1 MAHNLV
7 LHDYFRS
14 SASYRVRIALNLKGL
29 TYERVEVSLLAGDQ
43 RSDAFLDQNA
53 QGFVPMLVADG
64 EPIIQSLAIIDWID
78 RAYPEP
84 RLIPDEAQPRAVAL
98 AQALVVAC
106 DIHPLNNLRILKYL
120 TRDLG
125 LNETVK
131 DRWIARWI
139 TEGFDALEAMAG
151 DGPFLGGNAPG
162 IADVFLV
169 PQMFNAR
176 RFEVDVEPF
185 PRLAEIDANCMALDA
200 FQSAHPDA
208 VKGE

>member
-1 MAHNLV
+1 
-7 LHDYFRS
+7 
-14 SASYRVRIALNLKGL
+14 
-29 TYERVEVSLLAGDQ
+29 
-43 RSDAFLDQNA
+43 
-53 QGFVPMLVADG
+53 VPMLVADG
-64 EPIIQSLAIIDWID
+64 EPIIQSLAIVDWLD
-78 RAYPEP
+78 RAYPAP
-84 RLIPDEAQPRAVAL
+84 RLIPDDAQPRAIAL

-139 TEGFDALEAMAG
+139 TEGFEALEAMAG
-151 DGPFLGGNAPG
+151 DGPFMGGDAPG

-185 PRLAEIDANCMALDA
+185 PRLVEIDANCMALDA

>member
-1 MAHNLV
+1 MPNLV

-14 SASYRVRIALNLKGL
+14 SASFRVRIALNLKGL
-29 TYERVEVSLLAGDQ
+29 AYERVEVSLLAGDQ

-64 EPIIQSLAIIDWID
+64 EPIIQSMAIIDWLD

-84 RLIPDEAQPRAVAL
+84 RLIPEEAQPRAVAL

-139 TEGFDALEAMAG
+139 TEGFEALEAMAG
-151 DGPFLGGNAPG
+151 EGPFMGGDAPG

-169 PQMFNAR
+169 PQVYNAR
-176 RFEVDVEPF
+176 RYEVELDAF
-185 PRLAEIDANCMALDA
+185 PRLVEIEANCMALEA
-200 FQSAHPDA
+200 FQNAHPDA